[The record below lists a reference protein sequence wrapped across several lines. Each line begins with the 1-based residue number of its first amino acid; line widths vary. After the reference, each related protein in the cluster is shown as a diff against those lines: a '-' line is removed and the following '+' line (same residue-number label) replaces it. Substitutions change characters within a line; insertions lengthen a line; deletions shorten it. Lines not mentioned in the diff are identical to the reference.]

1 MKRCVAVVAGIVLF
15 GAGSALAA
23 VGGGDITLKNTG
35 GDVIFSHE
43 THVVG
48 AGEKCQECHS
58 ALFTN
63 AKQHKAVTMKAMQ
76 KGKSCG
82 ACHDGKTAF
91 SVQGDCSKCHK
102 K

>member
-1 MKRCVAVVAGIVLF
+1 MKHLMVVMLLGISTT
-15 GAGSALAA
+15 ASAA
-23 VGGGDITLKNTG
+23 VGGGDVLLKNKG
-35 GDVIFSHE
+35 GDVVFSHE

-48 AGEKCQECHS
+48 MNLKCTQCHDR
-58 ALFTN
+58 LYTN
-63 AKQHKAVTMKAMQ
+63 AKKHKKVSMKEMQ

-91 SVQGDCSKCHK
+91 SVKGDCATCHK